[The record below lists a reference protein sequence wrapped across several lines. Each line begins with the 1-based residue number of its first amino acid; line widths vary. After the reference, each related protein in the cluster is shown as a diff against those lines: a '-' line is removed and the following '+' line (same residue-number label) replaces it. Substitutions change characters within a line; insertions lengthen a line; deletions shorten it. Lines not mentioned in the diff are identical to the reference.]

1 VSVARK
7 AGLSALRGVTN
18 TRLGR
23 GVVAKTPAG
32 KRYLKERAIA
42 QMRALKSGAER
53 KKALDEIRE
62 LKNEQVTFELYLR
75 ALEEA
80 KERLALGE
88 QKISWETTPAGKEV
102 IKRITNEVMASRAD
116 FAQRRKTFGRD
127 ASSSSSA
134 ERPSKFEDI
143 LIGVGKD
150 SLASKRARLKI
161 FTTEEEQARKGFDL
175 TRSRNNSDLLQGVVK
190 MGQSMKREDIRAK
203 WFQSKNRKKN

>member
-116 FAQRRKTFGRD
+116 FA
-127 ASSSSSA
+127 SSA